1 MAVFSLFSNLT
12 VIFRPT
18 LNNTTMKLLFLT
30 LLASLSMSSVFAQK
44 SDTTKAKPT
53 QQYNPNAQR
62 NGYETYQSTSQIV
75 GAGPYTMVNTM
86 DHRYEGLRGTPYF
99 LPAWNKGQIEM
110 AAGQNYKEVPIKFDA
125 YRQHL
130 ILLRTWAGND
140 SIIVNVD
147 QVKSFQL
154 KNADGQFYVFRHI
167 PEAKTNDDALK
178 NGYFLVLYQGKSALL
193 KRVAKSFKQA
203 DYKNPYANG
212 ERYDE
217 FRDVNSYYVLKPDQ
231 TLTKV
236 KLSDKSIIESLGDHT
251 DELKAYAKQESLSGK
266 SENEAVLLVKK
277 YDSL

>member
-1 MAVFSLFSNLT
+1 
-12 VIFRPT
+12 
-18 LNNTTMKLLFLT
+18 MKLLFLT
-30 LLASLSMSSVFAQK
+30 ILASLSMLSASAQK
-44 SDTTKAKPT
+44 TDTTKANL
-53 QQYNPNAQR
+53 QYNPNAQR

-110 AAGQNYKEVPIKFDA
+110 VAGQHYKEVPIKFDA

-140 SIIVNVD
+140 SIIVNAD

-167 PEAKTNDDALK
+167 PTAKTNDESLK
-178 NGYFLVLYQGKSALL
+178 EGYFLVLYQGKSALL
-193 KRVAKSFKQA
+193 KRVSKYFKQA
-203 DYKNPYANG
+203 DYKNPYASG
-212 ERYDE
+212 ERYDQ
-217 FRDVNSYYVLKPDQ
+217 FRDVNTYYVLKPDQ

-236 KLSDKSIIESLGDHT
+236 KLSDKAIIESLSDHA
-251 DELKAYAKQESLSGK
+251 DELKAYVKQESLSGK
-266 SENEAVLLVKK
+266 TENEAVLIVKK
-277 YDSL
+277 YDTL